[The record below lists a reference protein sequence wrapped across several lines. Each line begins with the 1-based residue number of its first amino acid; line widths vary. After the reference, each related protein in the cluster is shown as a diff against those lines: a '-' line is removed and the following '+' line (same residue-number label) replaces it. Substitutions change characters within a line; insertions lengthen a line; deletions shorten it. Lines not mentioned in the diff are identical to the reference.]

1 MSDKQKSHQSTIHS
15 PSIPPGYKQTEVGVI
30 PEDWEVKHLK
40 KISPVQSVGLVINP
54 SSYFDDKGT
63 VPILVGS
70 NISENNINWESA
82 KRISDASNKLIPS
95 SQLTAGDIVTVRV
108 GEPGTTAVVPPEL
121 NGCNCASM
129 MIVRKHESFDSAWLS
144 YMMNSRVGLKQV
156 EHVQYGTA
164 QKQFNISD
172 AIHFRYPVPS
182 LTEQKAIAKALS
194 DADDFIESLEQL
206 IAKKRHIKQGAMQ
219 ELLTG
224 KKRLPGFSG
233 EWEVKKL
240 GDLFDFSG
248 GFTASRD
255 QLSTNGYLYLH
266 YGDIHTSNKTFIDVK
281 SDGHEIPRLEVSLK
295 RVSPSSLL
303 NDGDIVFVDASEDDE
318 GTSKHVVIINE
329 DMIPFISGLHT
340 IVAKGK
346 YNELDHTYQRFCFQ
360 TNDIKRQFRFFAVG
374 TKVSGISKTNITRIT
389 LPVPSLSE
397 QTAIASILSDMD
409 AEIDALEAKLIKAR
423 QIKQVISP
431 GCGGVPL
438 L

>member
-233 EWEVKKL
+233 EWTDKPFSEICWFQEGPGVRDYQFTTSGIKLLNGTNIFRGELNLDSTSRFISEKEAYSAGMNILLERQAPAWHWECQAPAWRIWNAKQQLRDSGVVVLAKLEL
-240 GDLFDFSG
+240 GDP
-248 GFTASRD
+248 AWR
-255 QLSTNGYLYLH
+255 
-266 YGDIHTSNKTFIDVK
+266 
-281 SDGHEIPRLEVSLK
+281 
-295 RVSPSSLL
+295 
-303 NDGDIVFVDASEDDE
+303 
-318 GTSKHVVIINE
+318 
-329 DMIPFISGLHT
+329 SGL
-340 IVAKGK
+340 
-346 YNELDHTYQRFCFQ
+346 
-360 TNDIKRQFRFFAVG
+360 
-374 TKVSGISKTNITRIT
+374 
-389 LPVPSLSE
+389 
-397 QTAIASILSDMD
+397 
-409 AEIDALEAKLIKAR
+409 AR
-423 QIKQVISP
+423 R
-431 GCGGVPL
+431 
-438 L
+438 